1 MLLMIHI
8 VGLAYVV
15 FKARF
20 FQASLL
26 MHSYMKRRVKMS
38 DNLNLT
44 KKRWATLI
52 AACVI
57 NLIIGTGYAWSVFA
71 GPWAER
77 LGVPS
82 AALAFTVCN
91 AVGFI
96 TMITGGK
103 LNDAMG
109 PKWVVVIGGV
119 MFGGG
124 AFLTG
129 FSTSLTMLVIFY
141 GLILGLGMGF
151 IYSCTIGNTVK
162 FFPDKKG
169 MVGGLTTASYG
180 LGSVILAPVAQKMVA
195 SMGVASSFKVLGII
209 YLVVIIVG
217 AFIMKQCPAGF
228 VPEGWT
234 PPAPAAGQA
243 APAAVDKDWK
253 GMIKDPIFYV
263 MFIMLVCGA
272 FFGLMMISQCSLVA
286 QRMIGVEVT
295 AAATIVSILALCNA
309 AGRVL
314 CGFIS
319 DKIGSINTM
328 TIALVLAVIGLGL
341 IYMSGYG
348 GSAPSKSIF
357 ILGICLVGF
366 CFGAYMGVFPGFTA
380 GQFGMKNNSLNYGVM
395 FIAFSV
401 AGVLGPMIMA
411 NCYNASESYS
421 TPILIALAL
430 AVVGF
435 ALTFV
440 YRAMSK
446 KSK

>member
-1 MLLMIHI
+1 
-8 VGLAYVV
+8 
-15 FKARF
+15 
-20 FQASLL
+20 
-26 MHSYMKRRVKMS
+26 MS
-38 DNLNLT
+38 ENSKLT
-44 KKRWATLI
+44 KQRWSTLV
-52 AACVI
+52 AACVV

-71 GPWAER
+71 GPWAE
-77 LGVPS
+77 LLQVPS
-82 AALAFTVCN
+82 ATLAFTVCN

-109 PKWVVVIGGV
+109 PKWVIVLGGV

-124 AFLTG
+124 AFLAG
-129 FSTSLTMLVIFY
+129 FSKSLTFLIVAYGIIF
-141 GLILGLGMGF
+141 GLGMGF

-180 LGSVILAPVAQKMVA
+180 LGSVVLAPIAQKMVA
-195 SMGVASSFKVLGII
+195 AMGVASTFKVLGIV
-209 YLVVIIVG
+209 YLVVIVVG
-217 AFIMKQCPAGF
+217 AFVIKQCPAGF
-228 VPEGWT
+228 VPDGWT

-263 MFIMLVCGA
+263 MFVMLVCGA

-286 QRMIGVEVT
+286 QRMIGYEVA
-295 AAATIVSILALCNA
+295 AAATIVSVLALCNA
-309 AGRVL
+309 AGRVV

-319 DKIGSINTM
+319 DKIGAINTM
-328 TIALVLAVIGLGL
+328 TCALVLAVVGLGL
-341 IYMSGYG
+341 VYMSGYG
-348 GSAPSKSIF
+348 AGAPNAMMF
-357 ILGICLVGF
+357 VLGICFVGF

-411 NCYNASESYS
+411 NNYAKTESYS

-430 AVVGF
+430 SVLGL

-446 KSK
+446 AKK

>member
-1 MLLMIHI
+1 
-8 VGLAYVV
+8 
-15 FKARF
+15 
-20 FQASLL
+20 
-26 MHSYMKRRVKMS
+26 
-38 DNLNLT
+38 
-44 KKRWATLI
+44 
-52 AACVI
+52 
-57 NLIIGTGYAWSVFA
+57 
-71 GPWAER
+71 
-77 LGVPS
+77 
-82 AALAFTVCN
+82 
-91 AVGFI
+91 
-96 TMITGGK
+96 
-103 LNDAMG
+103 
-109 PKWVVVIGGV
+109 
-119 MFGGG
+119 
-124 AFLTG
+124 
-129 FSTSLTMLVIFY
+129 MLVTFY
-141 GLILGLGMGF
+141 GLILGLGMGL

-195 SMGVASSFKVLGII
+195 AMGVASTFKVLGII

-217 AFIMKQCPAGF
+217 AFIIKQCPAGF

-243 APAAVDKDWK
+243 APVTVDKDWK
-253 GMIKDPIFYV
+253 GMIKDPVFYV
-263 MFIMLVCGA
+263 MFLMLVCGA

-348 GSAPSKSIF
+348 SAAPGKSVF

-421 TPILIALAL
+421 TPIMIALAL

-446 KSK
+446 KK

>member
-1 MLLMIHI
+1 M
-8 VGLAYVV
+8 
-15 FKARF
+15 
-20 FQASLL
+20 
-26 MHSYMKRRVKMS
+26 
-38 DNLNLT
+38 T
-44 KKRWATLI
+44 
-52 AACVI
+52 
-57 NLIIGTGYAWSVFA
+57 
-71 GPWAER
+71 
-77 LGVPS
+77 
-82 AALAFTVCN
+82 
-91 AVGFI
+91 
-96 TMITGGK
+96 
-103 LNDAMG
+103 
-109 PKWVVVIGGV
+109 
-119 MFGGG
+119 
-124 AFLTG
+124 
-129 FSTSLTMLVIFY
+129 
-141 GLILGLGMGF
+141 
-151 IYSCTIGNTVK
+151 
-162 FFPDKKG
+162 
-169 MVGGLTTASYG
+169 
-180 LGSVILAPVAQKMVA
+180 
-195 SMGVASSFKVLGII
+195 
-209 YLVVIIVG
+209 
-217 AFIMKQCPAGF
+217 
-228 VPEGWT
+228 
-234 PPAPAAGQA
+234 
-243 APAAVDKDWK
+243 
-253 GMIKDPIFYV
+253 
-263 MFIMLVCGA
+263 GA

-348 GSAPSKSIF
+348 SAAPSKSVF
-357 ILGICLVGF
+357 ILGTCLVGF

-421 TPILIALAL
+421 TPIMIALAL

-446 KSK
+446 KK

>member
-1 MLLMIHI
+1 
-8 VGLAYVV
+8 
-15 FKARF
+15 
-20 FQASLL
+20 
-26 MHSYMKRRVKMS
+26 MS
-38 DNLNLT
+38 ENSNLT
-44 KKRWATLI
+44 KSRWATLV
-52 AACVI
+52 AACVV

-71 GPWAER
+71 GPWAEK
-77 LGVPS
+77 LGVAS

-109 PKWVVVIGGV
+109 PKWVIVIGGV

-124 AFLTG
+124 ALLAG
-129 FSTSLTMLVIFY
+129 FSTSLTFLIICY

-151 IYSCTIGNTVK
+151 VYSCTIGNTVK

-195 SMGVASSFKVLGII
+195 SMGVASTFKVLGVI

-217 AFIMKQCPAGF
+217 AFVIKQCPAGF
-228 VPEGWT
+228 VPDGWT

-243 APAAVDKDWK
+243 APKAIDKDWK

-263 MFIMLVCGA
+263 MFVMLVCGA

-286 QRMIGVEVT
+286 QRMIGVEAA
-295 AAATIVSILALCNA
+295 AAATIVSILAIGNA
-309 AGRVL
+309 VGRVV

-319 DKIGSINTM
+319 DKIGAINTM
-328 TIALVLAVIGLGL
+328 TIALVLAVIGLGMV
-341 IYMSGYG
+341 YMSGYG
-348 GSAPSKSIF
+348 MANPSKSIF
-357 ILGICLVGF
+357 VVGICLVGF

-401 AGVLGPMIMA
+401 AGVLGPMIMSSQ
-411 NCYNASESYS
+411 YNATESYS

-430 AVVGF
+430 SVVGL

-440 YRAMSK
+440 YRVMSK
-446 KSK
+446 KN

>member
-1 MLLMIHI
+1 MLLIIHI
-8 VGLAYVV
+8 AGLAYVV

>member
-1 MLLMIHI
+1 
-8 VGLAYVV
+8 
-15 FKARF
+15 
-20 FQASLL
+20 
-26 MHSYMKRRVKMS
+26 MKRRVKMS

-44 KKRWATLI
+44 KKRWATLV

-77 LGVPS
+77 LNVPS

-129 FSTSLTMLVIFY
+129 FSTSLTFLVICY
-141 GLILGLGMGF
+141 GILLGLGMGF

-195 SMGVASSFKVLGII
+195 AMGVASTFKVLGII

-228 VPEGWT
+228 IPEGWT
-234 PPAPAAGQA
+234 PPAPAAGQSA
-243 APAAVDKDWK
+243 SAAVDKDWK

-263 MFIMLVCGA
+263 MFVMLICGA
-272 FFGLMMISQCSLVA
+272 FFGLMMISQCSPVA
-286 QRMIGVEVT
+286 QRMIGMEAA
-295 AAATIVSILALCNA
+295 AAATIVSVLALFNA

-319 DKIGSINTM
+319 DKIGAINTM
-328 TIALVLAVIGLGL
+328 TIALVLAVIGLGC
-341 IYMSGYG
+341 IYMSAG
-348 GSAPSKSIF
+348 GPSKALF
-357 ILGICLVGF
+357 VLGICLVGF

-401 AGVLGPMIMA
+401 AGVLGPMIMSNNYA
-411 NCYNASESYS
+411 KTGSDS
-421 TPILIALAL
+421 TAILIALAL
-430 AVVGF
+430 SVVGF

-446 KSK
+446 KK